1 LTTIDSS
8 AVSHFPDHDFVFQS
22 ESPNPDRNLYAVI
35 GHEQNGVFF
44 HLEADDE

>member
-1 LTTIDSS
+1 MDCAGRMLQSTPSRT
-8 AVSHFPDHDFVFQS
+8 FQS
-22 ESPNPDRNLYAVI
+22 ESPNPDPNLYAVI